1 MAINFDLNKQISPL
15 DLNKNMAIGVAYP
28 FDSTDDAVFRQ
39 SFTQKEALKANLFNL
54 LLTEP
59 GERVMEPTYGI
70 GLKSLVFESDPDPE
84 ELKYRIHDAILIFI
98 PDISLISVDTNFIED
113 QHILQVKIAYQ
124 ILTNGDVDAIQ
135 VNYNSQTM

>member
-15 DLNKNMAIGVAYP
+15 DLNKIMAIGVAYP
-28 FDSTDDAVFRQ
+28 FDSTDDSVFRQ
-39 SFTQKEALKANLFNL
+39 SFTQKESLKANLINL
-54 LLTEP
+54 LLPEP